1 MARPGLP
8 SLITLGLL
16 LVARCGLASPSLH
29 EEELLRDGVTVLRQV
44 VDRALLADIADAS
57 NALIDSDATQHLQRD
72 AFTGSLIP
80 VTKSSAFLPLITHA
94 PTLDALA
101 AAGLGDA
108 RWLSGYVISKPPSSP
123 SLGWHQDAWYWD
135 EANAYG
141 EAPVQLFA
149 MFYLTNTSRDNG
161 CLRAIPGSHRRPH
174 ALHGL
179 LDAAHS
185 EDVRGAEDWA
195 AQPAHQTWDGE
206 VDVAVDVGDVV
217 VGDARVLHAAHANNS
232 TERRTVITMWFMPR
246 FSDYSREFRA
256 RTEGLHVHL
265 AKDLYAEWPAAAVA
279 AAAPYLPISRPV
291 GEVAV
296 VSDGDEYDHN
306 LDAMVRAPGWTG
318 TDAASAR
325 AYQSWRRAA
334 APRGWL
340 RRARGALAR
349 VLPGRK

>member
-16 LVARCGLASPSLH
+16 LVARSSPS
-29 EEELLRDGVTVLRQV
+29 RRSSSSWSDGVTVLRQV

-149 MFYLTNTSRDNG
+149 MFYPS
-161 CLRAIPGSHRRPH
+161 
-174 ALHGL
+174 
-179 LDAAHS
+179 
-185 EDVRGAEDWA
+185 
-195 AQPAHQTWDGE
+195 
-206 VDVAVDVGDVV
+206 
-217 VGDARVLHAAHANNS
+217 VLHL
-232 TERRTVITMWFMPR
+232 TIFERF
-246 FSDYSREFRA
+246 
-256 RTEGLHVHL
+256 
-265 AKDLYAEWPAAAVA
+265 
-279 AAAPYLPISRPV
+279 
-291 GEVAV
+291 
-296 VSDGDEYDHN
+296 
-306 LDAMVRAPGWTG
+306 
-318 TDAASAR
+318 
-325 AYQSWRRAA
+325 
-334 APRGWL
+334 
-340 RRARGALAR
+340 
-349 VLPGRK
+349 